1 MSAQPGRGV
10 GGEGGA
16 GATLPRAGGAAD
28 QGHPTVGVYL
38 RVAAALV
45 ILTVLEVGVFYVPA
59 FHPVLVPVLL
69 VLSAVKFAL
78 VVMFYMHLRTDNR
91 VFSFL
96 FGAPLALAFVVLIA
110 LLLLFLG
117 TLTLRGAAGAG

>member
-1 MSAQPGRGV
+1 M
-10 GGEGGA
+10 
-16 GATLPRAGGAAD
+16 AD
-28 QGHPTVGVYL
+28 TEVKEHAHPSVDVYL

-69 VLSAVKFAL
+69 VLSAAKFAL
-78 VVMFYMHLRTDNR
+78 VVMFYMHLKADSKFFT
-91 VFSFL
+91 FL
-96 FGAPLALAFVVLIA
+96 FGAPLLLAVVVMIA
-110 LLLLFLG
+110 LMFIFYG

>member
-1 MSAQPGRGV
+1 MSEEHQ
-10 GGEGGA
+10 
-16 GATLPRAGGAAD
+16 
-28 QGHPTVGVYL
+28 HPSVDVYL

-78 VVMFYMHLRTDNR
+78 VVMFYMHLKADSKLFT
-91 VFSFL
+91 FL
-96 FGAPLALAFVVLIA
+96 FGAPLLLAVGVMVA
-110 LLLLFLG
+110 LLFLFFG
-117 TLTLRGAAGAG
+117 ALTLKGAAGAG